1 MSVLLQYGRKAM
13 GSGGGCLAVA
23 VLVFGLSGCK
33 SCETSD
39 EGLRHSDLSTTVR
52 QARSDAA
59 NPDEQKEPDDPWMS
73 DKAKQ
78 ISRDLQ

>member
-1 MSVLLQYGRKAM
+1 MSVLFQFCRKAI
-13 GSGGGCLAVA
+13 GFGGWCLAAA

-33 SCETSD
+33 SWQTPD
-39 EGLRHSDLSTTVR
+39 DGLRHSDLSTTAR
-52 QARSDAA
+52 QARSSTAK
-59 NPDEQKEPDDPWMS
+59 PDEQKEPDDPWMS